1 MLSWLGKR
9 LVDYQLARLSAGDLR
24 LTLWMDAPDVQMTFP
39 GDTSWAVQL
48 HGKAEH
54 ERWLSRFIR
63 AGIQISAD
71 EVIVKGFPWRMTLG
85 VRGRDHLRSDAGEL
99 VYENRYVIWGHL
111 RWFKL
116 KRYEVY
122 EDTQKTVVF
131 DRWLVD
137 NQHAAAAV

>member
-1 MLSWLGKR
+1 MHSDVLELRGHIIDS
-9 LVDYQLARLSAGDLR
+9 LVLPQIMEEVMDRGGEFVIQQIDVGRRKDEPSYAR
-24 LTLWMDAPDVQMTFP
+24 
-39 GDTSWAVQL
+39 
-48 HGKAEH
+48 
-54 ERWLSRFIR
+54 
-63 AGIQISAD
+63 IQISAD
-71 EVIVKGFPWRMTLG
+71 EVIVKGFPWGMTLCI
-85 VRGRDHLRSDAGEL
+85 RGRDHLRSDSGEL

-137 NQHAAAAV
+137 NQHAAAVA

>member
-1 MLSWLGKR
+1 
-9 LVDYQLARLSAGDLR
+9 
-24 LTLWMDAPDVQMTFP
+24 
-39 GDTSWAVQL
+39 
-48 HGKAEH
+48 
-54 ERWLSRFIR
+54 
-63 AGIQISAD
+63 
-71 EVIVKGFPWRMTLG
+71 
-85 VRGRDHLRSDAGEL
+85 
-99 VYENRYVIWGHL
+99 VIWGHL